1 MTIYYVHRA
10 SRSSLLLTGCRTR
23 CVFEARLRCHH
34 ACARD
39 SFSLAWI
46 CPQWISRRPLYVHV
60 LHKGGVLERAC
71 RFHGQ
76 LAPEKPP
83 ASLWNG
89 HTPAKSVRGA
99 LAALAAAR
107 QELALAVPFWTWL
120 GEVRE
125 TLASLRLLSLDKVIS
140 EPATAERI

>member
-1 MTIYYVHRA
+1 MTMYYVHRA

-23 CVFEARLRCHH
+23 CAFEAWLRCHH

-60 LHKGGVLERAC
+60 HKGGVLERA
-71 RFHGQ
+71 RSFHGQ

-99 LAALAAAR
+99 RWLHWQQLGGSWPW
-107 QELALAVPFWTWL
+107 QFFWTWL

-125 TLASLRLLSLDKVIS
+125 TSASLRLLSWDKVTS
-140 EPATAERI
+140 EPATAERM